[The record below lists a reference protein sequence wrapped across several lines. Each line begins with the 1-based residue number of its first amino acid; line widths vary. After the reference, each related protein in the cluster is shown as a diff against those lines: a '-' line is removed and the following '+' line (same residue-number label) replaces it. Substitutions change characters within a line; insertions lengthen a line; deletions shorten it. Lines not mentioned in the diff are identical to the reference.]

1 MINPFTVTNNN
12 RPVGNKLRLNNQDYE
27 IVLTLFNPQGV
38 LFPINTASLVNFTIE
53 ESTLN
58 WYKKATLILKN
69 SENILERR
77 PNELF
82 SRDFNYKFRN
92 DGRDLLLVNIK
103 PVTDKG
109 TLFDDQFPPETYELN
124 YVFTIYDTEDLP
136 GRSLGE
142 KNIKFYLWEYDYQ
155 LFLET
160 NLDWSTNKVL
170 YQLNPSLNGKSSILP
185 DKIRKVPTGLA
196 LKSLIEE
203 TLNTRSAPQLFD
215 VWDPGASNIFYSSPA
230 ANTAI
235 YDFDYVYKRHVGSK
249 KFGNIDGDLSI
260 IFRSR
265 YKKAWN
271 LLSFAGLFDLAVNAN
286 KQAGPLQREQFIIT
300 NTIPTTVTIPSLKHT
315 PQDTTGYLNIN
326 FGIIS
331 NIVNYQFVNMA
342 AIDNSLLLRT
352 TPCYYYNY
360 ATGQFGVDFED
371 NNIENIK
378 SYYQNAYV
386 NKFEVNTKPKAL
398 FTLNKTKLQNQAFN
412 AVYSYEDEKLNR
424 YADSR
429 NLVLHSSLF
438 LNECLSFSVLGS
450 TYRQANVFIG
460 LDRESGA
467 VDADFDEKL
476 LGQWFTIKVDHVFTQ
491 TGYTNNIVAIKPHS
505 DKDIRIND
513 QEVV

>member
-1 MINPFTVTNNN
+1 MISPFSVTNNN
-12 RPVGNKLRLNNQDYE
+12 KVVANKLRLNNQDYL
-27 IVLTLFNPQGV
+27 ISLTLFNPQGV

-82 SRDFNYKFRN
+82 SKDFNYKFRN

-109 TLFDDQFPPETYELN
+109 ALFDDQFPSEIYELN

-136 GRSLGE
+136 GRSLSE
-142 KNIKFYLWEYDYQ
+142 KNIKFYLWEFDYQ

-170 YQLNPSLNGKSSILP
+170 YQLYPELNGLSSNLP

-203 TLNTRSAPQLFD
+203 TLNIRSSVQTFD
-215 VWDPGASNIFYSSPA
+215 IWDPGASNIFYSSPT

-235 YDFDYVYKRHVGSK
+235 YDFDYIFKRHVSSK
-249 KFGNIDGDLSI
+249 KYGDTEGDLSI

-265 YKKAWN
+265 FDKTWN
-271 LLSFAGLFDLAVNAN
+271 LLSFSGLFNLAVNDN
-286 KQAGPLQREQFIIT
+286 RQAGPLQREQFIIT

-315 PQDTTGYLNIN
+315 PQDISGRLNIN
-326 FGIIS
+326 FGVLS

-342 AIDNSLLLRT
+342 AIDNSLLLKT
-352 TPCYYYNY
+352 TPCYHYNY
-360 ATGQFGVDFED
+360 STGQFGVDFED
-371 NNIENIK
+371 NNIESIK
-378 SYYQNAYV
+378 DYYQNEYV

-398 FTLNKTKLQNQAFN
+398 FTLNKTKTQNQAFN
-412 AVYSYEDEKLNR
+412 AVYSYEDVKVNR
-424 YADSR
+424 FADSR

-438 LNECLSFSVLGS
+438 LNECLTFSVLGS
-450 TYRQANVFIG
+450 TYRQVNVFIG

-505 DKDIRIND
+505 DKDIRVKD
-513 QEVV
+513 EDVV